1 MSLMIPEV
9 RPDAA
14 VGEHLLIEAL
24 CCVIP
29 PQTVEAV
36 INECGVREQRSRK
49 LPSAVTVLL
58 CVAMNLYTA
67 DALPDVFRR
76 LVWGLRWLWP
86 KPRDLRVSKAAV
98 SSARSRLG
106 ARPLARLFRLVC
118 RPLAT
123 PATPGAFGFGLRLL
137 ALDGFTLD
145 LADTPENVR
154 AFGKRYT
161 DRGECAWPQA
171 RVVALSEC
179 GTRAYIDAGVWS
191 HDADER
197 ACGRRLLR
205 SVSRGMLLLW
215 DRGFHS
221 CEMIAAVLSRGAHV
235 LGRLPATV
243 KPELVRTLPDGT
255 RIVRLRPADPKM
267 RRAGMAVQ
275 VRLIGY
281 TIDDPGR
288 VGHGTEH
295 RLVTTL
301 LDPEQAPAE
310 ELVVCY
316 YSSPSRGPYGRLFG
330 STSGGSSS
338 SAWMNSRRTS
348 GRRSFPCAARDPWE

>member
-145 LADTPENVR
+145 LADTPS
-154 AFGKRYT
+154 T
-161 DRGECAWPQA
+161 RG
-171 RVVALSEC
+171 C
-179 GTRAYIDAGVWS
+179 GPTTRMS
-191 HDADER
+191 
-197 ACGRRLLR
+197 
-205 SVSRGMLLLW
+205 
-215 DRGFHS
+215 
-221 CEMIAAVLSRGAHV
+221 
-235 LGRLPATV
+235 
-243 KPELVRTLPDGT
+243 
-255 RIVRLRPADPKM
+255 
-267 RRAGMAVQ
+267 
-275 VRLIGY
+275 
-281 TIDDPGR
+281 GR
-288 VGHGTEH
+288 VGGGCC
-295 RLVTTL
+295 
-301 LDPEQAPAE
+301 AP
-310 ELVVCY
+310 
-316 YSSPSRGPYGRLFG
+316 
-330 STSGGSSS
+330 
-338 SAWMNSRRTS
+338 
-348 GRRSFPCAARDPWE
+348 

>member
-1 MSLMIPEV
+1 
-9 RPDAA
+9 
-14 VGEHLLIEAL
+14 
-24 CCVIP
+24 
-29 PQTVEAV
+29 
-36 INECGVREQRSRK
+36 
-49 LPSAVTVLL
+49 
-58 CVAMNLYTA
+58 
-67 DALPDVFRR
+67 
-76 LVWGLRWLWP
+76 
-86 KPRDLRVSKAAV
+86 
-98 SSARSRLG
+98 
-106 ARPLARLFRLVC
+106 
-118 RPLAT
+118 
-123 PATPGAFGFGLRLL
+123 
-137 ALDGFTLD
+137 
-145 LADTPENVR
+145 
-154 AFGKRYT
+154 
-161 DRGECAWPQA
+161 
-171 RVVALSEC
+171 
-179 GTRAYIDAGVWS
+179 
-191 HDADER
+191 
-197 ACGRRLLR
+197 
-205 SVSRGMLLLW
+205 MLLLW

-267 RRAGMAVQ
+267 RCAGMAVQ